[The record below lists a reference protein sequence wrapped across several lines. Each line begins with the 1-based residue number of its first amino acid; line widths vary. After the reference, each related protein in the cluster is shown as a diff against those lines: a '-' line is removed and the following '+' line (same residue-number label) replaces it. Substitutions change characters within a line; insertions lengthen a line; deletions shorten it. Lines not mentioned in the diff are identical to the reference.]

1 MEDFIGIIVLVLI
14 VLASASGKKKK
25 TTEKPARQRKQ
36 AVQPNV
42 PRFDQA
48 FAKRQVEELKKQ
60 AERPAPGEG
69 MREADCDKRPLH
81 LHQVSQQQMAQ
92 AGEGEDPC
100 HAGSHV
106 PEELSSVY
114 EPQPAQVDLR
124 GQELVRGVIMS
135 EILKR
140 PCERMAERH
149 NGRRASW

>member
-14 VLASASGKKKK
+14 VLVSASGKKKK
-25 TTEKPARQRKQ
+25 AEKPARQRKQ
-36 AVQPNV
+36 AEKPRDA
-42 PRFDQA
+42 RFDQA
-48 FAKRQVEELKKQ
+48 FAKRQAEELKKL

-100 HAGSHV
+100 HAGSHA

-114 EPQPAQVDLR
+114 EPQPVQVDLR

>member
-25 TTEKPARQRKQ
+25 TEKPARQRKQ
-36 AVQPNV
+36 AAQPNV

-48 FAKRQVEELKKQ
+48 FAKRQAEELKKQ
-60 AERPAPGEG
+60 AKRPALGEG

-81 LHQVSQQQMAQ
+81 LHEVSQQQMAQ

-100 HAGSHV
+100 HAGSHA

-114 EPQPAQVDLR
+114 EPQPVQVDLR

-149 NGRRASW
+149 DRRRASW